1 MEDIRNKVFLNSF
14 SEDVEKNMLEIR
26 DLTKKEA
33 LSLLLA
39 NEEFEENVEHYKNL
53 NKGIDFLLNAM
64 ANDDNIAIQVDP

>member
-1 MEDIRNKVFLNSF
+1 MENIRNKVFLNSL